1 MTITTVFKE
10 RLSRC
15 PRRNAGAFLFGR
27 KVSFYEVR
35 TDHRGYA
42 GGVPGGG
49 LVVWFRGG
57 GKGEEK
63 RQNRVG
69 KNGSHFDS
77 KPRFLPGRVFA
88 WAGKKKT

>member
-1 MTITTVFKE
+1 MVV
-10 RLSRC
+10 
-15 PRRNAGAFLFGR
+15 GA
-27 KVSFYEVR
+27 
-35 TDHRGYA
+35 
-42 GGVPGGG
+42 G
-49 LVVWFRGG
+49 LVVGFRG